1 MDKLYYIVCEEKG
14 ATLFEGKFQGRTRG
28 AAMKFLKERLGR
40 QSLTGVVFTI
50 TEIPVPIIR
59 EIVEAIM
66 RGEPVAAQATATP
79 AATAPPA
86 PQPSPEEKVVRFDAF
101 EQPEVPVNGEAR
113 WSEIRNF
120 YRECR
125 SPKKTAERFCV
136 SVNTIK
142 ARIRREEW

>member
-14 ATLFEGKFQGRTRG
+14 STLFEGKFQGRTRG
-28 AAMKFLKERLGR
+28 AAIKFLKAQIGR
-40 QSLTGVVFTI
+40 QSLAGVVFTI

-66 RGEPVAAQATATP
+66 RGEAVAAPTAASP
-79 AATAPPA
+79 AAPV
-86 PQPSPEEKVVRFDAF
+86 PQPEPEAKVVRFDAF
-101 EQPEVPVNGEAR
+101 EKPEPPVNGDVR
-113 WSEIRNF
+113 WAEIRRF
-120 YRECR
+120 YKECR

-142 ARIRREEW
+142 ARVRREGW